1 MIDKSIRQT
10 YIIKIFASSCI
21 ILFQE
26 VHQCVIKAKDMK
38 LKESKTKFIKLKE
51 EGYILSKRSDPTG
64 IGYTWEF

>member
-1 MIDKSIRQT
+1 M
-10 YIIKIFASSCI
+10 
-21 ILFQE
+21 FQE